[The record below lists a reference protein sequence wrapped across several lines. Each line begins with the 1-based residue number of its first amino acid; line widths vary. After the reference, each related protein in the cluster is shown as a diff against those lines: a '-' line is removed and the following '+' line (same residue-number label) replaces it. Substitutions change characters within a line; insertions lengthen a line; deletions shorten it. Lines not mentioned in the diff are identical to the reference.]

1 MSILCSTGARAL
13 EMAFAITSSFMC
25 FITEMIGTPLD
36 FSVRAYPPLESERK
50 NEQAKPNQYKSR
62 DKNLRPRKKFFTF
75 LKKIADFAKIAQ
87 KNSYTY
93 KVLPIDF

>member
-1 MSILCSTGARAL
+1 
-13 EMAFAITSSFMC
+13 
-25 FITEMIGTPLD
+25 MIFP
-36 FSVRAYPPLESERK
+36 SAPNYPPPESECK

-93 KVLPIDF
+93 KVLPIDFKCSMERGGGQLGKR